1 MKELQF
7 GKEEINTPILTYNA
21 LDKSHTISGFGGQI
35 WMGDSRAI
43 RIAEDQGWSM
53 VRMSIED
60 KKPDGSKPGLSK
72 PNNLR
77 AEYDTYWNQFNTER
91 IKNLHTILA
100 SKRITPIYVQFG
112 IDRVWLDNDKNKNFV
127 GSYVNELAEYWAAHV
142 VWMKKNGVTPKYIEL
157 FNEPDYHDE
166 DGNGNGYVKPS
177 DYNSIVKAVR
187 RILDERDCSATR
199 IVGPGRAH
207 FDVEDPDEWVDKLDA
222 DGIRA
227 IDAWSIHSYEWGSGP
242 EDSKINNPQYVRD
255 NWKGFLNS
263 VKAKDPSHSKPIF
276 LTEHATKC
284 TTFHA
289 HPYADEKG
297 NADNFASNTQ
307 YYGVR
312 VFENALSFINMGAN
326 SIIVWQACDQ
336 AWNPEKFWGM
346 EKLDGTKRPVYYA
359 MKTLSTVV
367 PSGAFVLKSP
377 PQAKTGIYATA
388 FTTGDRF
395 IAAFANGTAESGNVT
410 VNVNNASISFLKA
423 EAMINGAIESKLLTV
438 ANNSFIVDL
447 PRDSTLVVTLA
458 LSR

>member
-1 MKELQF
+1 MKEFQF
-7 GKEEINTPILTYNA
+7 GKDEINTPILTYDA

-60 KKPDGSKPGLSK
+60 TKPDGSKPGLSK

-91 IKNLHTILA
+91 MKNLHTILA
-100 SKRITPIYVQFG
+100 SKGITPIYVQFG
-112 IDRVWLDNDKNKNFV
+112 IDRKWLDNAEDKNFV

-157 FNEPDYHDE
+157 FNEPDYHDG

-207 FDVEDPDEWVDKLDA
+207 FDVGAKDEWVDELDGE
-222 DGIRA
+222 GIRA

-242 EDSKINNPQYVRD
+242 GDSNISNPQYVRH

-284 TTFHA
+284 RTFHNST
-289 HPYADEKG
+289 YDDNEKP
-297 NADNFASNTQ
+297 NPDNFASNTH

-326 SIIVWQACDQ
+326 GIIVWEACDQ
-336 AWNPEKFWGM
+336 GWQMKSWGM

-367 PSGAFVLKSP
+367 PAGASVLKSP
-377 PQAKTGIYATA
+377 PQAKSGIYAAA
-388 FTTGDRF
+388 FTTDDQL

-410 VNVNNASISFLKA
+410 VNVNNASISFLKG

-447 PRDSTLVVTLA
+447 PGDSTLVVTLA